1 MFHEPYPKPLKHYHN
16 ILLNNQMLTAVFH
29 LPTYIPQNQAD
40 TLTDEKRAAAL
51 RMILRKATAPFM
63 IIHI

>member
-40 TLTDEKRAAAL
+40 TLP
-51 RMILRKATAPFM
+51 RKKGLLPYEESFVKQQP
-63 IIHI
+63 HL

>member
-40 TLTDEKRAAAL
+40 KLP
-51 RMILRKATAPFM
+51 RKKGLLP
-63 IIHI
+63 HE